1 MQDVIQWLLRGDPSI
16 VYITKR
22 DILEIESKDDKAR
35 IGKNGWCAEYI
46 KNQNSDGSWAKGFYQ
61 PKWTSTHYTLLE
73 LKNLCY
79 KKNDI
84 SVQKEIKRIINEE
97 SGQDGGINPART
109 VMESDVCVSG
119 MVLNYASYFKANE
132 QLLKPIVDFILD
144 QNMNDG
150 GYNCNLNR
158 YGATHSSM
166 HSTISVI
173 EGFQSYEKEGYKYRI
188 DKIKESVIKS
198 MEFLLIHSLFRSSK
212 TREIIDDKFLRM
224 TYPFR
229 WKYTVVR
236 ALNYFVDVNFDYDT
250 RMHEAIEYI
259 VKKRTKDG
267 FWKLQTS
274 FPGHEYFK
282 MEEGGQPSR
291 MMTYLCMKI
300 LKKYPIEST

>member
-1 MQDVIQWLLRGDPSI
+1 
-16 VYITKR
+16 
-22 DILEIESKDDKAR
+22 
-35 IGKNGWCAEYI
+35 
-46 KNQNSDGSWAKGFYQ
+46 
-61 PKWTSTHYTLLE
+61 
-73 LKNLCY
+73 
-79 KKNDI
+79 
-84 SVQKEIKRIINEE
+84 
-97 SGQDGGINPART
+97 
-109 VMESDVCVSG
+109 
-119 MVLNYASYFKANE
+119 
-132 QLLKPIVDFILD
+132 
-144 QNMNDG
+144 
-150 GYNCNLNR
+150 
-158 YGATHSSM
+158 M

-188 DKIKESVIKS
+188 DKIKESVMKS

-212 TREIIDDKFLRM
+212 MREIIDDKFLRM